1 MPWKNEILN
10 PPKGAV
16 TVAETFKRNIITR
29 VGPQIFSILRYIP
42 GVEFHIKQV
51 EEKFDFHV
59 KVKNEQWK
67 DFLKFFEE
75 DCFKW
80 IKFVCEQAGSFY
92 WAEKLQELDF
102 HHNGNMYGYFEK
114 VLTVLRLLAYIEHT
128 PLISSG
134 IEVLAND
141 KTVSDIDEGTD
152 KESEMYDFRQ
162 DFDEQERVKKVRLT
176 AMHIFS
182 LIGRE
187 QQGEFIRRYFMC
199 RNYRDYLAL
208 AGEYAPESSDIMS
221 ELTDEALREEEKK
234 FYGDKEKG
242 YLKNEEQIKIYEQ
255 PRNETINVLA
265 GPGSGKTHMLTMR
278 CAKLIYKEHVEP
290 SHLLILAY
298 NRAVVVELKNR
309 LDNLFTKLGMSR
321 IGHHLHIHTFHALAK
336 ICMGSRLDNVPT
348 ELWEKMFLQFL
359 QNNTVEFRGIFPQ
372 IEYVLVDEFQD
383 ITRDRLLSLLEIKKI
398 YPDVKFFTIGDK
410 NQSIYGFDRLPKDSN
425 GRALQVNNPIT
436 YAAWLNPDAYYKKLD
451 EELHPTQLTMFTNYR
466 SYQKILDS
474 SAKFVPTDS
483 NMPISAATLMAHEPH
498 EPYTI
503 FNDTSTSWTGD
514 LLVYINNV
522 KEQNEIAKSNG
533 NEYAIIKNVAVF
545 FRTNNEVYRGYAD
558 IRSRVPEDVRIR
570 IQGASTCE
578 LWREREV
585 YDLIHF
591 LNQHPDTELL
601 LDDDRTAHGM
611 KDFLMKKIEDN
622 PSWDAYN
629 IDLAYTIVL
638 NYLESIRSDESI
650 HSYSDLANYILEV
663 AGKDD
668 GGQVY
673 KIYDR
678 YKEQRI
684 LQDDTLT
691 VILTTMHK
699 VKGLEFDA
707 VFITPSSISLPMKPH
722 HTYAKGQELQ
732 LDDKADIEEER
743 RLMFVA
749 YTRAK
754 KYLHVYKGQREAAIE
769 EANQVYL
776 PVDDGTIV
784 YAEREPGMNKYY
796 LSQNVFANTFFM
808 NDKIAQNVKKD
819 DDVMVV
825 RESDGNYY
833 VQHGNDLVAR
843 LSGASTIARNAR
855 NNDIL
860 RLRGFFVSDVSIWS
874 WEDTLKADESA
885 RAKAIAQHREYRPFA
900 NDWCQAARERGYIYV
915 VQIAGFGT
923 PA

>member
-1 MPWKNEILN
+1 M
-10 PPKGAV
+10 
-16 TVAETFKRNIITR
+16 
-29 VGPQIFSILRYIP
+29 
-42 GVEFHIKQV
+42 
-51 EEKFDFHV
+51 
-59 KVKNEQWK
+59 
-67 DFLKFFEE
+67 
-75 DCFKW
+75 
-80 IKFVCEQAGSFY
+80 
-92 WAEKLQELDF
+92 
-102 HHNGNMYGYFEK
+102 
-114 VLTVLRLLAYIEHT
+114 
-128 PLISSG
+128 
-134 IEVLAND
+134 
-141 KTVSDIDEGTD
+141 
-152 KESEMYDFRQ
+152 
-162 DFDEQERVKKVRLT
+162 
-176 AMHIFS
+176 
-182 LIGRE
+182 
-187 QQGEFIRRYFMC
+187 
-199 RNYRDYLAL
+199 
-208 AGEYAPESSDIMS
+208 
-221 ELTDEALREEEKK
+221 
-234 FYGDKEKG
+234 
-242 YLKNEEQIKIYEQ
+242 
-255 PRNETINVLA
+255 
-265 GPGSGKTHMLTMR
+265 
-278 CAKLIYKEHVEP
+278 
-290 SHLLILAY
+290 
-298 NRAVVVELKNR
+298 
-309 LDNLFTKLGMSR
+309 
-321 IGHHLHIHTFHALAK
+321 
-336 ICMGSRLDNVPT
+336 
-348 ELWEKMFLQFL
+348 
-359 QNNTVEFRGIFPQ
+359 
-372 IEYVLVDEFQD
+372 
-383 ITRDRLLSLLEIKKI
+383 
-398 YPDVKFFTIGDK
+398 
-410 NQSIYGFDRLPKDSN
+410 
-425 GRALQVNNPIT
+425 
-436 YAAWLNPDAYYKKLD
+436 
-451 EELHPTQLTMFTNYR
+451 
-466 SYQKILDS
+466 
-474 SAKFVPTDS
+474 
-483 NMPISAATLMAHEPH
+483 
-498 EPYTI
+498 
-503 FNDTSTSWTGD
+503 
-514 LLVYINNV
+514 
-522 KEQNEIAKSNG
+522 
-533 NEYAIIKNVAVF
+533 F

-900 NDWCQAARERGYIYV
+900 NDWCQAARKRGYIYV